1 MQVPSQHRW
10 EDACRA
16 LTGRSV
22 SLLCLILSGG
32 DVCEGPAAHPEW
44 GQTLLSL
51 STCVPGLV
59 NALQSLS
66 SEEPFELVVEI
77 MNPSLV
83 HNESRS
89 RCSKPDFKSNC
100 C

>member
-1 MQVPSQHRW
+1 MQGPDW
-10 EDACRA
+10 EECFSA
-16 LTGRSV
+16 LLDFVR
-22 SLLCLILSGG
+22 G